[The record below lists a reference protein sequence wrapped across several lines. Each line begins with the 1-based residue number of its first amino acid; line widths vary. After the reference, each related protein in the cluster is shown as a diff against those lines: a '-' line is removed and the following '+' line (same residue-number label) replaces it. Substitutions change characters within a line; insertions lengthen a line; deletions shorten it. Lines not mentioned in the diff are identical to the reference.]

1 MKLLGMLWLL
11 MIGSLS
17 LGILNSSLIMA
28 NEPVNP
34 EVSAA
39 APPPTA
45 PPQRFR
51 RAESSVSFSGLKL
64 TGRLKK
70 PDLSYIYR
78 RRGLRAE
85 QIVNI
90 PEDFNDEIVQGSGK
104 F

>member
-1 MKLLGMLWLL
+1 MNALRLP
-11 MIGSLS
+11 SLFVLACLT
-17 LGILNSSLIMA
+17 LGIMGSAALLA
-28 NEPVNP
+28 NEPESP
-34 EVSAA
+34 GVSQA
-39 APPPTA
+39 APPQTA
-45 PPQRFR
+45 PPQRIR

-90 PEDFNDEIVQGSGK
+90 PEDFNEEIVQGAGK

>member
-1 MKLLGMLWLL
+1 MKSLPFTLLFL
-11 MIGSLS
+11 IGSLT
-17 LGILNSSLIMA
+17 LAIMKAAPAMA
-28 NEPVNP
+28 NEPGTP
-34 EVSAA
+34 AVSQA
-39 APPPTA
+39 APPQTA

-51 RAESSVSFSGLKL
+51 RAEASVSFSGLKL

-90 PEDFNDEIVQGSGK
+90 PEDFNEEIAQGAGK

>member
-1 MKLLGMLWLL
+1 MKSIPLFFLL
-11 MIGSLS
+11 MIGSGS
-17 LGILNSSLIMA
+17 LGILGTVPLFA
-28 NEPVNP
+28 GEPP
-34 EVSAA
+34 TSGVSQA
-39 APPPTA
+39 APPQTA

-90 PEDFNDEIVQGSGK
+90 PEDFNEDIVQGAGK

>member
-1 MKLLGMLWLL
+1 MLLA
-11 MIGSLS
+11 LS
-17 LGILNSSLIMA
+17 LDILWVAPVMA
-28 NEPVNP
+28 NQPGNP
-34 EVSAA
+34 EVSQA
-39 APPPTA
+39 APPQTA

-90 PEDFNDEIVQGSGK
+90 PEDFNDEIVQGAGK

>member
-1 MKLLGMLWLL
+1 MKN
-11 MIGSLS
+11 SYLS
-17 LGILNSSLIMA
+17 LLVIGLLSVAIMKSAPVLA
-28 NEPVNP
+28 NEPNP
-34 EVSAA
+34 GVSQA
-39 APPPTA
+39 APPQTA

-70 PDLSYIYR
+70 PDLAYIYR

-85 QIVNI
+85 QIINI
-90 PEDFNDEIVQGSGK
+90 PEDFNEEIVQGAGK